1 MKLSIQILSLFSVL
15 FAVSCSNNDDMLTVI
30 NADGSCYREFTSQED
45 STFMVGASKK
55 NNFPVDMD
63 SSWNVNWAFMKLAS
77 GKDYPLKPSKI
88 DSIFKNSPD
97 SVVHTLFTV
106 HIRKDYK
113 SVEDMATSFKLK
125 SSHKWSSFKVNYSL
139 ERKFRW
145 FYTYFNYRETYPKI
159 KTNFN
164 LPIENYMSKDEA
176 RFWFTG
182 QPNILIGMNGLEIRE
197 YMGTL
202 EQKYNLWFGQ
212 NIWNNEY
219 KVLLKNY
226 DLVKKKPVSKDS
238 LEALRDTISSTIES
252 SLSDF
257 KMGDILN
264 KYFKT
269 KAFSVLWDKENSPM
283 KEYET
288 EFINQ
293 DFIEYLSYSFNY
305 KLKMPGTTIQ
315 PNNAVLNDGILS
327 YKLTAYRMLYND
339 YTIEAESRKTNIWAF
354 ILTGIIL
361 IIAVGS
367 FIYKPKKKW

>member
-1 MKLSIQILSLFSVL
+1 MKLSIQILSLLSVL
-15 FAVSCSNNDDMLTVI
+15 IAVSCSNNDDMTTVI

-55 NNFPVDMD
+55 TNFPVEID
-63 SSWNVNWAFMKLAS
+63 SSWNVNWEFLKLAS

-88 DSIFKNSPD
+88 DSILKNSPD

-113 SVEDMATSFKLK
+113 TVEDMATSFKLK
-125 SSHKWSSFKVNYSL
+125 SSNNWSSFKVDYSL
-139 ERKFRW
+139 KRKFRW

-164 LPIENYMSKDEA
+164 LPVENYMSKDEA

-202 EQKYNLWFGQ
+202 EEKYNLWFGQ

-226 DLVKKKPVSKDS
+226 DLVKKKPVS
-238 LEALRDTISSTIES
+238 R
-252 SLSDF
+252 
-257 KMGDILN
+257 
-264 KYFKT
+264 
-269 KAFSVLWDKENSPM
+269 
-283 KEYET
+283 
-288 EFINQ
+288 
-293 DFIEYLSYSFNY
+293 
-305 KLKMPGTTIQ
+305 
-315 PNNAVLNDGILS
+315 
-327 YKLTAYRMLYND
+327 
-339 YTIEAESRKTNIWAF
+339 
-354 ILTGIIL
+354 
-361 IIAVGS
+361 
-367 FIYKPKKKW
+367 